1 MTQANVN
8 IDVTEIWLDPEV
20 DEVVAEVAVAAFE
33 GALIVEAPAEVTA
46 TEEAAADADADEEVE
61 APVGR
66 DARETEPE
74 LTEP

>member
-1 MTQANVN
+1 
-8 IDVTEIWLDPEV
+8 
-20 DEVVAEVAVAAFE
+20 
-33 GALIVEAPAEVTA
+33 LIVEAPAEVTA
-46 TEEAAADADADEEVE
+46 TEEAAADAEEEVE

>member
-46 TEEAAADADADEEVE
+46 TEEAAADADEEVE

>member
-1 MTQANVN
+1 MAQANVN

-20 DEVVAEVAVAAFE
+20 DEVVAEVVVAAFE

-46 TEEAAADADADEEVE
+46 TEEAAADAEEEVE

>member
-1 MTQANVN
+1 MAQANVN

-46 TEEAAADADADEEVE
+46 TEEAAADAEEEVE